1 VSAAFDAAGLASVAQ
16 TLIAYFGR
24 AITLTR
30 NDPAAALADNTKPW
44 LGPVSTPLTQS
55 MKAVF
60 ASATDKDTLA
70 KLGTTPEMLAA
81 LGAEAVALVSGT
93 GLAWA
98 PDPSTRVVDGSG
110 GWEIVKVGKTQPGP
124 TPIVYTLY
132 LKR

>member
-1 VSAAFDAAGLASVAQ
+1 MSAAFDAAGLASVAS

-24 AITLTR
+24 DISLTR
-30 NDPAAALADNTKPW
+30 NDPAAPLVDASKPW
-44 LGPVSTPLTQS
+44 LGATSTPLTLAT
-55 MKAVF
+55 KAVF
-60 ASATDKDTLA
+60 ASATDHDALA
-70 KLGTTPEMLAA
+70 KLGSSPELMAA
-81 LGAEAVALVSGT
+81 LGAEAVAIVSGA
-93 GLAWA
+93 GLTWP